1 MKKTNE
7 FILFLNSSLPFS
19 PNYDEI
25 KNKINVEQFLKK
37 DYKKI
42 NLIKYLKLAIYTV
55 FICTISVFTTIMIKD
70 GIFTSSGVVD
80 VSPAKLGEKYLV
92 ENFDSFF
99 AFGSPKP
106 TNMFTIDII
115 INSNLIDDSD
125 KDILI
130 NYKKEYRN
138 KRNYEYFNLYL
149 GEKDGNDIVILSPLG
164 EPMISFTFKSNLNY
178 SFDEVKKE
186 FEEVS
191 GKKLTREFLYGSEYD
206 AFSGRQIMG
215 ISVIFKKLEEKYIL
229 YYRMEL
235 DGMIYVVNK

>member
-1 MKKTNE
+1 MKNNE
-7 FILFLNSSLPFS
+7 FISFLNSSLSFS

-37 DYKKI
+37 DYKKV

-55 FICTISVFTTIMIKD
+55 FICAISVFITIMIKD
-70 GIFTSSGVVD
+70 GIFISSRSGD
-80 VSPAKLGEKYLV
+80 VSPAKLGEKYLE
-92 ENFDSFF
+92 ENFDNFF
-99 AFGSPKP
+99 AFGSPSPANK
-106 TNMFTIDII
+106 FTLDVI

-125 KDILI
+125 KSILLK
-130 NYKKEYRN
+130 YKKEYRN

-191 GKKLTREFLYGSEYD
+191 GKKLIREFLYGSEYD
-206 AFSGRQIMG
+206 SFSGRQIMG
-215 ISVIFKKLEEKYIL
+215 ISVIFKKLEDKYII

-235 DGMIYVVNK
+235 DGMVYVVNK